1 MSTGSALKQGLRLTR
16 RADSAVWILFLAN
29 LALAA
34 VAGLPIYR
42 GILRFTGHSLM
53 SGQLLRGFSV
63 DWLTDFTINSAG
75 SFNRYAL
82 AIAYIGLLSIL
93 VNSVLSG
100 GVLARFRQ
108 PELIPPSGGFFR
120 DTARYAWR
128 MVRLMIIG
136 LVCYWLVLRFLY
148 QGLNGLIDRWMRD
161 VLEDRPVFWAHLAVG
176 VLVIAGLIFVNLVMD
191 YARVNLVLRDESS
204 TIAAFLSSLGFS
216 LRRLRKALIVY
227 AVPALLGLALL
238 GIYRLVVPWEFINT
252 QLGGSGG
259 WPYREPLMLA
269 LLFIG
274 QQVVMLARY
283 WFRVATWASEWS
295 YYSSTR

>member
-1 MSTGSALKQGLRLTR
+1 MTAGTAIKQGFRMTR
-16 RADSAVWILFLAN
+16 RADRAVWILFLAN
-29 LALAA
+29 LAVAA

-53 SGQLLRGFSV
+53 SGELARGFSV
-63 DWLTDFTINSAG
+63 DWLTDFIINSSG
-75 SFNRYAL
+75 SLNRYAL
-82 AIAYIGLLSIL
+82 AIAYLGLLSIV
-93 VNSVLSG
+93 VNSILSG

-108 PELIPPSGGFFR
+108 PDLIPPSAGFFR
-120 DTARYAWR
+120 DTLRYAWR

-136 LVCYWLVLRFLY
+136 LVGYWLVFRFLY
-148 QGLNGLIDRWMRD
+148 QGLNGLIDKWMRD
-161 VLEDRPVFWAHLAVG
+161 VLDDRPVFWAHLAVG
-176 VLVIAGLIFVNLVMD
+176 VLVVAGLVFVNLVMD

-204 TIAAFLSSLGFS
+204 AVAAFLSSLGFS

-227 AVPALLGLALL
+227 AIPALLGLVLL

-252 QLGGSGG
+252 SLGASGG
-259 WPYREPLMLA
+259 WPYREPLVLA

-274 QQVVMLARY
+274 QQVVMLGRY

-295 YYSSTR
+295 YYTSLQ